1 MSIIS
6 GVRSVLLISQRPK
19 PAFAVLLALAWV
31 AVPPGYSASGVHP
44 SDVPLTSST
53 ASSSPDIVVG
63 FVGGFVRHDDPHH
76 GPVKLAQ
83 RLRETYPAGVA
94 IETFENRHRKS
105 AYRAIVRLLDTNH
118 DGVLSDAERRHA
130 RIVLFGHS
138 WGASAVVSLA
148 RDLQRQNIPV
158 LLTVQVDSVAKIG
171 QNDSVIPSNVAQAI
185 NLYQPNGLIHGRKKI
200 SAADPARTEI
210 LGNYR
215 FDYRKQPVPCPSCP
229 RFIGFFERTHL
240 ESECDPRLWSQVENL
255 IRSHLAASASSRETT
270 ANSSPAVPTS
280 K

>member
-1 MSIIS
+1 MT
-6 GVRSVLLISQRPK
+6 SVVLISQRPI
-19 PAFAVLLALAWV
+19 PVFVLLLVLAWV
-31 AVPPGYSASGVHP
+31 VAPPCYSASGLHP
-44 SDVPLTSST
+44 SDVPFTSST
-53 ASSSPDIVVG
+53 ASSSPDIVIG

-94 IETFENRHRKS
+94 VETFENRHRKS

-118 DGVLSDAERRHA
+118 DGVLSDAERKNA

-171 QNDSVIPSNVAQAI
+171 QNDSVIPANVAQAI

-215 FDYRKQPVPCPSCP
+215 FDYRKQPVPCPDCP

-255 IRSHLAASASSRETT
+255 IRGRLSASASGRETT
-270 ANSSPAVPTS
+270 TDSSPALLTS

>member
-1 MSIIS
+1 
-6 GVRSVLLISQRPK
+6 VLLISQRSIA
-19 PAFAVLLALAWV
+19 AFAVLLALAWV

-44 SDVPLTSST
+44 SDVPLISST

-118 DGVLSDAERRHA
+118 DGVLSEAERRHA

-171 QNDSVIPSNVAQAI
+171 QNDSVIPANVAQAI
-185 NLYQPNGLIHGRKKI
+185 NLYQPDGLIHGRKKI

-215 FDYRKQPVPCPSCP
+215 FDYRKQPVPCPDCP

-255 IRSHLAASASSRETT
+255 IRGRLSASASGRETT
-270 ANSSPAVPTS
+270 ADSSPALLPS

>member
-1 MSIIS
+1 M
-6 GVRSVLLISQRPK
+6 VLLSQRPI
-19 PAFAVLLALAWV
+19 PAFVSLLVLAWGV
-31 AVPPGYSASGVHP
+31 APPCYSASGVQP
-44 SDVPLTSST
+44 SDGPLISST
-53 ASSSPDIVVG
+53 ASSSPDIVIG

-118 DGVLSDAERRHA
+118 DGVLSDAERRNA

-171 QNDSVIPSNVAQAI
+171 QNDSVIPANVAQAI

-200 SAADPARTEI
+200 RALDPARTEI

-215 FDYRKQPVPCPSCP
+215 FDYRKQPVPCPDYP

-240 ESECDPRLWSQVENL
+240 ESECDPRLWSQVESL
-255 IRSHLAASASSRETT
+255 IRSRLSASASGRETT
-270 ANSSPAVPTS
+270 ADSSPAVLTS